1 MSTKLRKDCLI
12 ERSRT
17 NAKASNYTLF
27 HFISILTSSC
37 IINKHYCEYYETSL
51 PDSTECKNMAKDMYA
66 EHPELSKAAAQTLGV
81 E

>member
-1 MSTKLRKDCLI
+1 MQRLPTILC
-12 ERSRT
+12 
-17 NAKASNYTLF
+17 
-27 HFISILTSSC
+27 FILLAFLTSSC

-66 EHPELSKAAAQTLGV
+66 DYPELSKAAAQTLGV

>member
-1 MSTKLRKDCLI
+1 MQRLPTILC
-12 ERSRT
+12 
-17 NAKASNYTLF
+17 
-27 HFISILTSSC
+27 FILLAFLTSSC

-66 EHPELSKAAAQTLGV
+66 EHPELSKAAAQTLEV